1 MGQYISACQ
10 RRVKQSREI
19 SFGFRYTSSTGD
31 DVQVA
36 TPVLPP
42 VPVEGLITQF
52 PTQELPDGDAVVNP
66 AEEYESLSEESK
78 QTEPEE
84 PEVEEEILV
93 ERHWPAPFRL
103 VYSPTP
109 TAPPREVVEVATSPI
124 SESIVE
130 LKDIG
135 VNTVEIGGIGVGT
148 STETNTE
155 TVVCTDA
162 GANTENLEQVSVET
176 NTVSNIL
183 VTSGTNTDPRDW
195 LGDYEPSNWEI
206 LAWRVNRLRF
216 LRRLSAQL
224 SHHLR
229 TYSNVTPNYITDQ

>member
-52 PTQELPDGDAVVNP
+52 PIQELPEAGDAVANQN
-66 AEEYESLSEESK
+66 EEYESLSDESK
-78 QTEPEE
+78 YTEPEE
-84 PEVEEEILV
+84 HNEILV

-135 VNTVEIGGIGVGT
+135 VNTVEIERIDFGT
-148 STETNTE
+148 SAETNTV
-155 TVVCTDA
+155 TVVCTDT

-229 TYSNVTPNYITDQ
+229 TYSNVTPNYVTNQ